1 MSQEQTTIF
10 STNISSNTTKP
21 IGVLLVNLG
30 TPKEATPQ
38 AVKEYLDEFLSD
50 PKVVELP
57 PLLWQPLLK
66 FVISPRRSK
75 HVAENY
81 KLVWMDEGSPLYAYT
96 KAQANDLQR
105 RLTSAATD
113 DAGKAP
119 IIVDFAMRYGEPRL
133 NETLDSMRARGCENI
148 LVVPMYPQ
156 FSGSTTGTILDYLG
170 RYNAQLRDPIN
181 FRSVKHYTDHPLYID
196 AIAQSVKDYWAQ
208 HNKPERL
215 LLSYHGLPQAM
226 VDKGD
231 PYWDHCHLTAELLRE
246 VLRDHGVQIDV
257 SFQSRFGKAKWIGP
271 STEDT
276 IRKYAQE
283 GVKTVHVI
291 CPGFSVDCLETLE
304 EIAIG
309 CKEIFEQQEGGEEMR
324 YIPCLNADEHGM
336 NAIQCVV
343 ENNLKGWW

>member
-1 MSQEQTTIF
+1 MSQEPLTTTPVNLSS
-10 STNISSNTTKP
+10 STPKP

-38 AVKEYLDEFLSD
+38 AVKEYLNEFLSD

-57 PLLWQPLLK
+57 ALLWQPLLK
-66 FVISPRRSK
+66 LVISPRRSK

-81 KLVWMDEGSPLYAYT
+81 KLVWTEQGSPLFAYT
-96 KAQANDLQR
+96 KEQAEKLQT
-105 RLTSAATD
+105 RLDVANTD
-113 DAGKAP
+113 AP
-119 IIVDFAMRYGEPRL
+119 VIVDFAMRYGEPRL
-133 NETLDSMRARGCENI
+133 NERLDALRARGCEEI

-170 RYNAQLRDPIN
+170 RYNAALRDPVN
-181 FRSVKHYTDHPLYID
+181 FRSVKHYTDHPMYID
-196 AIAQSVKDYWAQ
+196 ALAKSVESFWAQ
-208 HNKPERL
+208 HGKPERL

-231 PYWDHCHLTAELLRE
+231 PYWDHCHLTAELLTNK
-246 VLRDHGVQIDV
+246 LAVQDVTLEV

-276 IRKYAQE
+276 IRKYAQQ
-283 GVKTVHVI
+283 GIKKVHVI

-309 CKEIFEQQEGGEEMR
+309 CKEIFEKEEGGEELL
-324 YIPCLNADEHGM
+324 YIPCLNAKEASM
-336 NAIQCVV
+336 EALQSIV
-343 ENNLKGWW
+343 ENNLKGWR

>member
-1 MSQEQTTIF
+1 MSQEQLTT
-10 STNISSNTTKP
+10 TPVNLSSNTPKP

-38 AVKEYLDEFLSD
+38 AVKEYLNEFLSD

-57 PLLWQPLLK
+57 ALLWQPLLK
-66 FVISPRRSK
+66 LVISPRRSK

-81 KLVWMDEGSPLYAYT
+81 KLVWTEQGSPLFAYT
-96 KAQANDLQR
+96 KEQAEKLQT
-105 RLTSAATD
+105 RLDTAHTD
-113 DAGKAP
+113 TP
-119 IIVDFAMRYGEPRL
+119 VIVDFAMRYGEPRL
-133 NETLDSMRARGCENI
+133 NERLDALRARGCEEI

-170 RYNAQLRDPIN
+170 RYNAVLRDPVN
-181 FRSVKHYTDHPLYID
+181 FRSVKHYTDHPMYIN
-196 AIAQSVKDYWAQ
+196 ALAKSVESFWAQ
-208 HNKPERL
+208 HGKPERL

-231 PYWDHCHLTAELLRE
+231 PYWDHCHLTAELLTNKLAE
-246 VLRDHGVQIDV
+246 HGVTLEV

-271 STEDT
+271 STEET
-276 IRKYAQE
+276 IRKYAQQ
-283 GVKTVHVI
+283 GIKKVHVI

-309 CKEIFEQQEGGEEMR
+309 CKEIFEKEEGGEELL
-324 YIPCLNADEHGM
+324 YIPCLNAEEESMD
-336 NAIQCVV
+336 ALQSIV
-343 ENNLKGWW
+343 ENNLKGWR